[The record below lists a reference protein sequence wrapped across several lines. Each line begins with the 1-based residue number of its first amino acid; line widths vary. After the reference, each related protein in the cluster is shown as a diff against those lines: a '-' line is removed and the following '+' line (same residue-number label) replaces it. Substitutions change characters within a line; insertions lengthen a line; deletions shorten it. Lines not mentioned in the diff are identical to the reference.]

1 MDSLE
6 TNILTPKTAKD
17 YLQFKVNKNKDVFEK
32 RNRIVPHY
40 LSPGDFCHMVNDVR
54 TAIWKYNDEERKLAE
69 KQLEQEIVSKEQWD
83 IKENKP
89 QGKKIKKE
97 DKFERA
103 IKEVV
108 MPFFGGGYIPLGD
121 VKSLIGIFM
130 RIFKDREFQE
140 YINNVKSSIGDT
152 LTSNLERDNFTTK
165 EVVQE
170 TDDGN
175 QTTKGIESAGVP
187 ISSEVD
193 DLNVGASIRETLI
206 SNPEGDNFTTKDVA
220 WEVVVN
226 SIPRSEGMGAE
237 DISTS
242 SEVDDF
248 DQIIEQLKQVYF
260 IDQWLG
266 DPSSAD
272 MEDLFNQAWRG
283 FIETEGMRKISD
295 EKRTQLYRYLYK
307 KHIRQEE

>member
-1 MDSLE
+1 M
-6 TNILTPKTAKD
+6 
-17 YLQFKVNKNKDVFEK
+17 
-32 RNRIVPHY
+32 
-40 LSPGDFCHMVNDVR
+40 
-54 TAIWKYNDEERKLAE
+54 
-69 KQLEQEIVSKEQWD
+69 
-83 IKENKP
+83 
-89 QGKKIKKE
+89 
-97 DKFERA
+97 
-103 IKEVV
+103 
-108 MPFFGGGYIPLGD
+108 
-121 VKSLIGIFM
+121 
-130 RIFKDREFQE
+130 
-140 YINNVKSSIGDT
+140 
-152 LTSNLERDNFTTK
+152 
-165 EVVQE
+165 
-170 TDDGN
+170 
-175 QTTKGIESAGVP
+175 P